1 MELPQYMS
9 KISDTVVEVGL
20 RAKILSEANKRR
32 LRVAV
37 RNLSGS
43 EVEVVVAGS
52 QSDINNFYDA
62 VCSFVEGA
70 RCSALEKY
78 PYAVDWEANY
88 QGFVAEQMA
97 KFVDYGRA
105 VLHKLDG
112 IDSKLDSLNN
122 KMDSLGNKMDRGFTN
137 LGDIMLFA
145 TDHVPISKPKDE
157 CDIMKGEIW
166 HNGKCWVKRSKLEK
180 K

>member
-1 MELPQYMS
+1 MELPQYMF

-105 VLHKLDG
+105 VLHKLDD
-112 IDSKLDSLNN
+112 IDSKLDRLNN

-157 CDIMKGEIW
+157 CNIMRGEIW
-166 HNGKCWVKRSKLEK
+166 HNGKCWVKRSRLDGK
-180 K
+180 